1 MVYHLRSS
9 QNFRVYVKPVD
20 SVLGFWYM
28 WKCAVVPLSWRN
40 IWPPSSGSG
49 YVWLISLVM
58 YAGGSSDLREEKRTW
73 GLSSV

>member
-1 MVYHLRSS
+1 
-9 QNFRVYVKPVD
+9 
-20 SVLGFWYM
+20 M
-28 WKCAVVPLSWRN
+28 WKCAAVPMCWRN
-40 IWPPSSGSG
+40 IQPTSSGSK